1 MFDSHPYQI
10 LELDP
15 TATSAQVLKAFT
27 LAMQRKQYPPDVLVK
42 ARKLLM
48 NPDDRLIIDYLW
60 GSWQQTTS
68 TTSSSNPLLL
78 ATLTTKIDELTS
90 SIDKLA
96 QTEQLTPQLMDEEI
110 GVADRLFIEIVK
122 NFTSN
127 TGEYVSD

>member
-1 MFDSHPYQI
+1 MFDPHPYQI

-48 NPDDRLIIDYLW
+48 NPDDRLILDYLW
-60 GSWQQTTS
+60 GSWQQATP
-68 TTSSSNPLLL
+68 TSSSNPAVL
-78 ATLTTKIDELTS
+78 ATLAAKIDELAS

-96 QTEQLTPQLMDEEI
+96 RTEQLTPQLMDEEI
-110 GVADRLFIEIVK
+110 GAADRLLIEIVK